1 MVLEVLNCGKQRLGT
16 SIILDGLCGGL
27 SIIALV
33 CISTRVWAWVTGR
46 TEITRVDTYIS

>member
-33 CISTRVWAWVTGR
+33 CIPSAAETFSPVQNV
-46 TEITRVDTYIS
+46 EN